1 MIIAETERLILRH
14 FETKDIQS
22 LFLLNSIPE
31 ILTYIPGAPMTSID
45 QAEKIF
51 SDVILVS
58 YEEFGYGRW
67 AVEHKADKKVI
78 GFCGPKYITEFEEV
92 ELGYRYLPDYWG
104 QGYGSEAGKSA
115 LETFPDFDVHEAIA
129 IILLGNKGSENLAI
143 KLGME
148 QRNRDSFMG
157 HKVNIFHKHLV

>member
-14 FETKDIQS
+14 FEAKDVHT

-31 ILTYIPGAPMTSID
+31 ILTYIPGEPMISIE
-45 QAEKIF
+45 QAEHIF
-51 SDVILVS
+51 SEVIVVS

-78 GFCGPKYITEFEEV
+78 GYCGPKYITEFNEV
-92 ELGYRYLPDYWG
+92 ELGYRYLPEYWG
-104 QGYGSEAGKSA
+104 QGYGSEAGKAA
-115 LETFPDFDVHEAIA
+115 LNLFSNFGVDEAIA
-129 IILLGNKGSENLAI
+129 LILLGNKGSEHLVK

-148 QRNRDSFMG
+148 HRNRDRYMG
-157 HKVNIFHKHLV
+157 HKVNVFHKHL